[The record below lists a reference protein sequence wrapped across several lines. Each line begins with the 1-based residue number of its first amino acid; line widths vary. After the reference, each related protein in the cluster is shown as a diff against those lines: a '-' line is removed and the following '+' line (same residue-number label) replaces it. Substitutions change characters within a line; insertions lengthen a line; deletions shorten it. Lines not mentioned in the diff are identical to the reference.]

1 MLHIKLMFNP
11 NDPLTI
17 IYRKAHPQ
25 TSPRHSGLLDSACK
39 FLDQTYN
46 LAMFMP

>member
-1 MLHIKLMFNP
+1 MFDP

-17 IYRKAHPQ
+17 IYSKAHPQ
-25 TSPRHSGLLDSACK
+25 TSPRHSDLLDSACT